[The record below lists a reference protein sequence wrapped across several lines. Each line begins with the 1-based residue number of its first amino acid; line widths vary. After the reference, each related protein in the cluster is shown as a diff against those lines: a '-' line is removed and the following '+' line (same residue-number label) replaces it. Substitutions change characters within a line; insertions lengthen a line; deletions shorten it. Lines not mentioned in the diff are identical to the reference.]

1 MTIKFEQKI
10 QELGIDKEQ
19 MSQPIK
25 KAIKDFYTQYESL
38 VDIQNDFNDVDDEDK
53 AELQEELEELQK
65 LVEEADE
72 VLVGKVSLWF
82 KNKDVYA
89 ANTARMLEG
98 KAKKDLAAKGGVTPP
113 TTAPAPTPASTPAA
127 TSEPAPSAPT
137 PAPAVESNKEES
149 SNWALWVLGG
159 LVAAITLG
167 RVMMKED

>member
-53 AELQEELEELQK
+53 AELQEELDELRN
-65 LVEEADE
+65 LVEQADD
-72 VLVGKVSLWF
+72 VLVGKVTTWF

-98 KAKKDLAAKGGVTPP
+98 KAKKDSAAKGGVTPP
-113 TTAPAPTPASTPAA
+113 TPAPAPNP
-127 TSEPAPSAPT
+127 EPT
-137 PAPAVESNKEES
+137 PAPAAAPAPAAPAPVVAKEES

>member
-10 QELGIDKEQ
+10 EELGIDKEQ

-53 AELQEELEELQK
+53 AELQEELDELRN
-65 LVEEADE
+65 LVEQADD
-72 VLVGKVSLWF
+72 VLVGKVSTWF
-82 KNKDVYA
+82 KNKDIYA

-113 TTAPAPTPASTPAA
+113 APAPAPTPAPTPD
-127 TSEPAPSAPT
+127 PAPAPAPT
-137 PAPAVESNKEES
+137 PAPAPAPEPKKEES

>member
-19 MSQPIK
+19 ISQPIK

-53 AELQEELEELQK
+53 AELQGELDELRS
-65 LVEEADE
+65 LVYEADE
-72 VLVGKVSLWF
+72 VLVGKISTWF

-98 KAKKDLAAKGGVTPP
+98 KAKKELATKGGVTPT
-113 TTAPAPTPASTPAA
+113 TTAPAPNIATFPLGTSTPA
-127 TSEPAPSAPT
+127 TSTSP
-137 PAPAVESNKEES
+137 VEVKKES

-167 RVMMKED
+167 RVMMKEE

>member
-65 LVEEADE
+65 LVEEADD

-113 TTAPAPTPASTPAA
+113 TPAPAPTPAPTPAP
-127 TSEPAPSAPT
+127 EPT
-137 PAPAVESNKEES
+137 PAPAPAPEPKKEES

>member
-1 MTIKFEQKI
+1 MNIKFEQKI

-53 AELQEELEELQK
+53 EELREELEELQK
-65 LVEEADE
+65 LVEDADD
-72 VLVGKVSLWF
+72 VLVGKVNLWF

-98 KAKKDLAAKGGVTPP
+98 KAKKDMAAKGGVTPP
-113 TTAPAPTPASTPAA
+113 APAPAPDPTPAPAPTPDPTPAA
-127 TSEPAPSAPT
+127 
-137 PAPAVESNKEES
+137 PAVKKEES
-149 SNWALWVLGG
+149 SDWVWWALGG
-159 LVAAITLG
+159 VIALVTLG
-167 RVMMKED
+167 RVVLKDK

>member
-1 MTIKFEQKI
+1 MNIKFEQKI
-10 QELGIDKEQ
+10 EELGIDKEQ
-19 MSQPIK
+19 ISQPIK

-53 AELQEELEELQK
+53 EEVREELEELQK
-65 LVEEADE
+65 LVEQADD
-72 VLVGKVSLWF
+72 VLVGKVYTWF

-98 KAKKDLAAKGGVTPP
+98 KAKKDLATKGGATPT
-113 TTAPAPTPASTPAA
+113 TTAPAPNIATFPLETSTPA
-127 TSEPAPSAPT
+127 TSA
-137 PAPAVESNKEES
+137 APAVAKEES